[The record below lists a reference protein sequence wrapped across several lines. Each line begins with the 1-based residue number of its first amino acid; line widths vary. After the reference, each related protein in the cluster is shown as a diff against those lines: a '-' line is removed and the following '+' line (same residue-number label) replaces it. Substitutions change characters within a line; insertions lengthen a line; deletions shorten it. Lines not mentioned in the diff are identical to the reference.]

1 MKRLH
6 TIKKMALLAAVAAA
20 PAIAQT
26 QQMPPAAEDGTRRYN
41 PDYKVDIAWNR
52 YYDYDQIVDLLKQ
65 IEAAHPELVTLKS
78 LGKSLQGR
86 DVWLA
91 IANNPETGEDGTK
104 PAMYIDGN
112 IHGNEVQAAEVVLYS
127 LWYLV
132 ENHGKNEHLTEL
144 LDNAS
149 FYFVPVTNPDGRAWW
164 FAQPNTSSSSR
175 HNQRPF
181 DNDADGVSDEDGY
194 DDLDGD
200 GSITQMWRKRVGGP
214 FRRSETDPRRFERV
228 GPYELG
234 EWEYLGSEGLDNDGD
249 GRINEDAPFADDMN
263 RNWPGDWQPGYAQF
277 GAGPYPFSAPET
289 FGVGQFILSRPNI
302 AAGQSYHNSG
312 GMILRGP
319 GDESRSN
326 LYDRNDSRVYDAIAS
341 EGAQMLPYYRDW
353 IIWRDLYGVHGGQ
366 VNWLAE
372 TLGIV
377 SFTNEL
383 WTNAKRYQGE
393 GGRES
398 EDQQWLWRDHMVF
411 GTEFTDYTEYDHP
424 DYGPVLI
431 GGTNRWSSRNTP
443 PFMLEEE
450 AHRNFAFTMFHARQ
464 MPLLRFGRVDIE
476 ERSPGLWQVDVAIR
490 NERHIPTRLSIARR
504 NNIGQNDLLHFE
516 GNGAEVI
523 TAGRLR
529 DFNDR
534 QMNEVRFE
542 PHRIQLNEGVGGM
555 DEAIFR
561 YIIRGEQGATFTLR
575 YEAEKA
581 KDIDRTFT
589 LEPTSEPTPRPLG
602 P

>member
-1 MKRLH
+1 MNIKTLL
-6 TIKKMALLAAVAAA
+6 TIAALSTTPSLAQD
-20 PAIAQT
+20 I
-26 QQMPPAAEDGTRRYN
+26 PAAQDGTQRYN

-52 YYDYDQIVDLLKQ
+52 YYDYEQIVDLLKQ

-127 LWYLV
+127 LWKLV
-132 ENHGKNEHLTEL
+132 ESHGNNEPLTEL
-144 LDNAS
+144 LDNAT
-149 FYFVPVTNPDGRAWW
+149 FYFVPVSNPDGRAWW
-164 FAQPNTSSSSR
+164 FAEPNTPSSSR
-175 HNQRPF
+175 HNQRPV
-181 DNDADGVSDEDGY
+181 DNDSDGQSDEDGY

-200 GSITQMWRKRVGGP
+200 GSITQMWRKRTGGP

-289 FGVGQFILSRPNI
+289 FAIGQFVLSRPNI

-319 GDESRSN
+319 GDESRDN
-326 LYDRNDSRVYDAIAS
+326 LYDRSDSRVYDAIAA

-353 IIWRDLYGVHGGQ
+353 VIWKDLYGVHGGQ

-372 TLGIV
+372 TLAIV

-383 WTNAKRYQGE
+383 WTNNKRFQGE
-393 GGRES
+393 AARES

-411 GTEFTDYTEYDHP
+411 GDEFTDYTEFDHP
-424 DYGPVLI
+424 DYGTVLI
-431 GGTNRWSSRNTP
+431 GGPNRWASRNTP
-443 PFMLEEE
+443 PFLLEEE
-450 AHRNFAFTMFHARQ
+450 AHRNFAFTMYHARQ

-476 ERSPGLWQVDVAIR
+476 QRSPGLWQVDVAIR

-516 GNGAEVI
+516 GEGAQII

-542 PHRIQLNEGVGGM
+542 PSRIQLNEGVGGM

-561 YIIRGEQGATFTLR
+561 YIIKGDQGDTFTLR

-581 KDIDRTFT
+581 RNIERTFT
-589 LEPTSEPTPRPLG
+589 LEPTSDPTPLPLG

>member
-1 MKRLH
+1 MNIKTLL
-6 TIKKMALLAAVAAA
+6 TIAALSATHALAQDN
-20 PAIAQT
+20 PGAQ
-26 QQMPPAAEDGTRRYN
+26 DGSQRYN
-41 PDYKVDIAWNR
+41 PDFKVDIAWNR
-52 YYDYDQIVDLLKQ
+52 FYDYDQIVDLLKQ
-65 IEAAHPELVTLKS
+65 IEAAHPDLVTLKS

-91 IANNPETGEDGTK
+91 IANNPETGKDTTK

-112 IHGNEVQAAEVVLYS
+112 IHGNEIQAAETVLYS
-127 LWYLV
+127 LWMLV
-132 ENHGKNEHLTEL
+132 ESHGKNENLTAL
-144 LDNAS
+144 LDGAS

-164 FAQPNTSSSSR
+164 FAQANTPSSSR
-175 HNQRPF
+175 HNQRPV
-181 DNDADGVSDEDGY
+181 DNDRDGQTDEDGY

-200 GSITQMWRKRVGGP
+200 GSITQMWREREGGP
-214 FRRSETDPRRFERV
+214 FKRSETDPRRFERV

-234 EWEYLGSEGLDNDGD
+234 DWEYLGSEGIDNDGD
-249 GRINEDAPFADDMN
+249 GRINEDTPFADDMN
-263 RNWPGDWQPGYAQF
+263 RNWPGDWQPNYAQF
-277 GAGPYPFSAPET
+277 GAGPHPFSAPET
-289 FGVGQFILSRPNI
+289 HGVGKFILTRPNI

-319 GDESRSN
+319 GDQSRGSF
-326 LYDRNDSRVYDAIAS
+326 YDRSDSRVYDHIAQT
-341 EGAQMLPYYRDW
+341 GAQMLPYYRDMV
-353 IIWRDLYGVHGGQ
+353 IWEDLYGVHGGQ

-383 WTNAKRYQGE
+383 WTNNKRYQGE
-393 GGRES
+393 AARES

-424 DYGPVLI
+424 EYGPILV
-431 GGTNRWSSRNTP
+431 GGTNRWGSRQTP
-443 PFMLEEE
+443 TFLLEEE
-450 AHRNFAFTMFHARQ
+450 AHRNFAFTMYHARQ

-490 NERHIPTRLSIARR
+490 NERHIPTRLSVARR
-504 NNIGQNDLLHFE
+504 NNIGRNDLLHFE
-516 GNGAEVI
+516 GDGAEVV
-523 TAGRLR
+523 TAGRIR

-534 QMNEVRFE
+534 QMREVRFE
-542 PHRIQLNEGVGGM
+542 PQRIQLSEGIGGM
-555 DEAIFR
+555 GETIFR
-561 YIIRGEQGATFTLR
+561 YLVRGDEGGTFTLR

-581 KDIDRTFT
+581 KDIERTFT
-589 LEPTSEPTPRPLG
+589 LETTNEPTPKPLG